1 MLEKFSNFISQ
12 WRYLLSFLKNTQSY
26 DIVEVN
32 SSVLRW
38 LIVLGKV
45 D

>member
-1 MLEKFSNFISQ
+1 MEIFAQF
-12 WRYLLSFLKNTQSY
+12 FLKNTQSY